1 MTRLPLGDLSYRVAF
16 CDPAAGKRLALKR
29 VRARSA
35 IVVVA
40 QDTWGRV
47 FVLFAW
53 AARCSTDQLTAKLFE
68 VNDTFHPRTFG
79 IESNAM
85 QSLYGD
91 MVGREA
97 KFRER
102 RVPIL
107 EVRQPTNVEKT
118 WRIRTVLQPVIGNG
132 RLFLQPQHLELRSE
146 LVNFPMAPTVDLVD
160 ALASAVKLLPAVQI
174 RRQQDGELERRLAY
188 LRETGAPADYIER
201 VARGQVA

>member
-102 RVPIL
+102 
-107 EVRQPTNVEKT
+107 
-118 WRIRTVLQPVIGNG
+118 
-132 RLFLQPQHLELRSE
+132 
-146 LVNFPMAPTVDLVD
+146 
-160 ALASAVKLLPAVQI
+160 
-174 RRQQDGELERRLAY
+174 
-188 LRETGAPADYIER
+188 
-201 VARGQVA
+201 